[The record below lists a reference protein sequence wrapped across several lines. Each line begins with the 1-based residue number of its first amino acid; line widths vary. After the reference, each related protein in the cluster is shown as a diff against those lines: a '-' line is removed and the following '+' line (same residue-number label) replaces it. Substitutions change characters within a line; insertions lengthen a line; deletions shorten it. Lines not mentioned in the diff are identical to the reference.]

1 MDDQLHLLTGAY
13 ALNALDEDE
22 RRHFETS
29 LTPGHPVTEEAR
41 ELSQVAALLAAGT
54 TPVAPPADLK
64 ARLMAQIA
72 ITPQVEAVAG
82 PEALGSE
89 PAATEPATT
98 ERPTRETPAPQAQPT
113 LVPTPAPT
121 TSADGAP
128 AQGSDSAQAAGA
140 EPATADVVPLPVRRA
155 PSSTRWLAAVATVL
169 AVAAAGTAGW
179 AFQAQSQRDEAQRRL
194 AAAQDS
200 PAEAMN
206 RIIAAPDAKVKQF
219 SVPGGA
225 TMLVMHSE
233 KEGRGGVMTLGMSAP
248 PQGKSYELWLIDQAG
263 AAKPAGLLESGGGA
277 STWNE
282 LPGGIGSASFLG
294 VTVEPEGGSAQ
305 PTTKPILVE
314 SIT

>member
-72 ITPQVEAVAG
+72 VTPQVEAVAS
-82 PEALGSE
+82 PEAQQ
-89 PAATEPATT
+89 
-98 ERPTRETPAPQAQPT
+98 TP
-113 LVPTPAPT
+113 VPT
-121 TSADGAP
+121 TSDAEATVQADVPVEDVP
-128 AQGSDSAQAAGA
+128 AKAAEA
-140 EPATADVVPLPVRRA
+140 EPAGADVVPLPVRRA

-206 RIIAAPDAKVKQF
+206 RIIAAPDAKLKQF

-233 KEGRGGVMTLGMSAP
+233 KEGRGGVMTLGMGAP

-294 VTVEPEGGSAQ
+294 VTIEPEGGSAQ

>member
-72 ITPQVEAVAG
+72 VTPQVEAVAG
-82 PEALGSE
+82 PEAQQVPG
-89 PAATEPATT
+89 
-98 ERPTRETPAPQAQPT
+98 PQAQQ
-113 LVPTPAPT
+113 TPVPT
-121 TSADGAP
+121 TSADVTP
-128 AQGSDSAQAAGA
+128 AQGSDSAQVTRA

>member
-64 ARLMAQIA
+64 ARIMAQIA
-72 ITPQVEAVAG
+72 VTPQVEAVAG

-89 PAATEPATT
+89 PAATE
-98 ERPTRETPAPQAQPT
+98 RPTQETPAPQAQRT
-113 LVPTPAPT
+113 SVPTPAPT

-128 AQGSDSAQAAGA
+128 AQGADSAQVSRA

-155 PSSTRWLAAVATVL
+155 SSSTRWLAAVATVL

-263 AAKPAGLLESGGGA
+263 AAKPAGLLESGGGG

>member
-72 ITPQVEAVAG
+72 VTPQVEAVAG

-89 PAATEPATT
+89 PADTEPAAT
-98 ERPTRETPAPQAQPT
+98 ERPTPATPAPQAQR
-113 LVPTPAPT
+113 TPVPT

-128 AQGSDSAQAAGA
+128 AQGADSTQVSGV

-263 AAKPAGLLESGGGA
+263 AAKPAGLLDSGGGG

>member
-72 ITPQVEAVAG
+72 VTPQVEAVAS
-82 PEALGSE
+82 PEA
-89 PAATEPATT
+89 
-98 ERPTRETPAPQAQPT
+98 ERTSAPEAQQTP
-113 LVPTPAPT
+113 VPT
-121 TSADGAP
+121 TSDAEAT
-128 AQGSDSAQAAGA
+128 AQADVPVEDVPAKAAEA
-140 EPATADVVPLPVRRA
+140 EPAGADVVPLPVRRA

-233 KEGRGGVMTLGMSAP
+233 KEGRGGVMTLGMGAP

-294 VTVEPEGGSAQ
+294 VTIEPEGGSAQ

>member
-72 ITPQVEAVAG
+72 VTPQVEAVAS
-82 PEALGSE
+82 PEAQQ
-89 PAATEPATT
+89 
-98 ERPTRETPAPQAQPT
+98 TP
-113 LVPTPAPT
+113 VPT
-121 TSADGAP
+121 TSDAEAT
-128 AQGSDSAQAAGA
+128 AQADVPVEDVPAKAAEA
-140 EPATADVVPLPVRRA
+140 EPAGADVVPLPVRRA

-206 RIIAAPDAKVKQF
+206 RIIAAPDAKLKQF

-233 KEGRGGVMTLGMSAP
+233 KEGRGGVMTLGMGAP

-294 VTVEPEGGSAQ
+294 VTIEPEGGSAQ

>member
-29 LTPGHPVTEEAR
+29 LTPGHPITEEAR

-72 ITPQVEAVAG
+72 VTPQVEAAG
-82 PEALGSE
+82 APEARQVPVAEVQKAPVPTTPDAEVRAEGAVSAKAAVSPKAAEGE
-89 PAATEPATT
+89 PA
-98 ERPTRETPAPQAQPT
+98 
-113 LVPTPAPT
+113 
-121 TSADGAP
+121 G
-128 AQGSDSAQAAGA
+128 
-140 EPATADVVPLPVRRA
+140 ADVVPLPVRRA

-206 RIIAAPDAKVKQF
+206 RIIAAPDAKLKQF

-233 KEGRGGVMTLGMSAP
+233 KEGRGGVMTLGMGAP
-248 PQGKSYELWLIDQAG
+248 PQGKSYELWLIDKAG
-263 AAKPAGLLESGGGA
+263 TAKPAGLLESGGGA

-294 VTVEPEGGSAQ
+294 VTIEPEGGSAQ

>member
-22 RRHFETS
+22 RRDFETS

-72 ITPQVEAVAG
+72 VTPQIEAVSA
-82 PEALGSE
+82 PEA
-89 PAATEPATT
+89 
-98 ERPTRETPAPQAQPT
+98 ERSSAPEARQAP
-113 LVPTPAPT
+113 VPT
-121 TSADGAP
+121 TSDAEAG
-128 AQGSDSAQAAGA
+128 AQADVPVKDVPAKAAEA
-140 EPATADVVPLPVRRA
+140 EPAQADVVPLPVRRA

-206 RIIAAPDAKVKQF
+206 RIIAAPDAKLKQF

-233 KEGRGGVMTLGMSAP
+233 KEGRGGVMTLGMGAP
-248 PQGKSYELWLIDQAG
+248 PEGKSYELWLIDQAG

-294 VTVEPEGGSAQ
+294 VTIEPEGGSAQ

>member
-72 ITPQVEAVAG
+72 VTPQVEAVAS
-82 PEALGSE
+82 PEAERTSASE
-89 PAATEPATT
+89 AQQ
-98 ERPTRETPAPQAQPT
+98 TP
-113 LVPTPAPT
+113 VPT
-121 TSADGAP
+121 TSDAEAT
-128 AQGSDSAQAAGA
+128 AQADVPVEDVPAKAAEA
-140 EPATADVVPLPVRRA
+140 EPAGADVVPLPVRRA

-206 RIIAAPDAKVKQF
+206 RIIAAPDAKLKQF

-233 KEGRGGVMTLGMSAP
+233 KEGRGGVMTLGMGAP

-294 VTVEPEGGSAQ
+294 VTIEPEGGSAQ

>member
-1 MDDQLHLLTGAY
+1 MDDHLHLLTGAY

-22 RRHFETS
+22 RRHFEKS
-29 LTPGHPVTEEAR
+29 LTPGHPVAEEAR

-72 ITPQVEAVAG
+72 VTPQFEAATGPAG
-82 PEALGSE
+82 QEDAVQE
-89 PAATEPATT
+89 PAGTV
-98 ERPTRETPAPQAQPT
+98 PAPASASEDTTTAQP
-113 LVPTPAPT
+113 PP
-121 TSADGAP
+121 SHGADRA
-128 AQGSDSAQAAGA
+128 AEEAGA
-140 EPATADVVPLPVRRA
+140 GSARIAPPVTRSTDAEVVPLPARRA
-155 PSSTRWLAAVATVL
+155 SSSTRWLAAVATVL
-169 AVAAAGTAGW
+169 AVATAGTAGW
-179 AFQAQSQRDEAQRRL
+179 AFQAQSQREEAERRL

-206 RIIAAPDAKVKQF
+206 RIIAAPDAKLKQF
-219 SVPGGA
+219 AVPGGA

-233 KEGRGGVMTLGMSAP
+233 KEGRGGVMTLGMAAA

-263 AAKPAGLLESGGGA
+263 AAKPAGLLNSGGGA

-294 VTVEPEGGSAQ
+294 VTLEPEGGSPQ